1 MYPSRPFRG
10 FPWWLP
16 PAAALIAAL
25 LTFLIVGS
33 AEAVWAAE
41 SRVWIRDDR
50 LAMKDVESLFMDP
63 MVLETTLQWSGSEM
77 SAAELTDAVELVRN
91 QRLFMIRVVADSPG
105 EAEELA
111 DVLATVVVEE
121 CQMRNPGPSHAEAL
135 GTSWPGARQIAPRTA
150 GKASL
155 AGLGGLLG
163 GIALA
168 AALTRRAQPQPPSPL
183 ALLGRRGWR
192 PLAVLGER
200 DPNGAGEPPPS
211 AAQLADA
218 LLAVHTTARS
228 AARNAAQNAAPG
240 EVSASSVS
248 GRATTA
254 FAPLHDD
261 ADAGLAAL
269 QAARALA
276 GRNLA
281 VLWLDA
287 RPLRPVLLALP
298 NDSRNPPAPLQP
310 PDPEGA
316 PRWLQGAPLPSQG
329 ERIRR
334 LIAANAQRFDAI
346 ILVVDSIAADPRS
359 REAASAADRVVLAAR
374 DDFDPSGPEAAHTA
388 AALRGTAPVLGLAL
402 THASDRRAKDFESA
416 RESAREERN

>member
-25 LTFLIVGS
+25 LTFLVVGS

-41 SRVWIRDDR
+41 SRVWIRNDR
-50 LAMKDVESLFMDP
+50 LAMKDVESLFTDP
-63 MVLETTLQWSGSEM
+63 MVLETTLQWSGSDM
-77 SAAELTDAVELVRN
+77 SAAELADAVELVRN
-91 QRLFMIRVVADSPG
+91 QRLFMIRVAADSPG

-121 CQMRNPGPSHAEAL
+121 CHMRNPGPSHAEAL

-150 GKASL
+150 SKASL

-168 AALTRRAQPQPPSPL
+168 AALTRRDQPQPPSPL

-200 DPNGAGEPPPS
+200 DPSGTGEPPPS

-218 LLAVHTTARS
+218 LLAEQTVAAGEQS
-228 AARNAAQNAAPG
+228 AANESG
-240 EVSASSVS
+240 HVS

-254 FAPLHDD
+254 FAPLHEDGD
-261 ADAGLAAL
+261 AALAAL

-276 GRNLA
+276 GRDLA

-287 RPLRPVLLALP
+287 RPRRPVLLALP
-298 NDSRNPPAPLQP
+298 NDSRALPAPLQL

-316 PRWLQGAPLPSQG
+316 PRWLQGVPLPSRG

-346 ILVVDSIAADPRS
+346 ILVVGSIAADPRS
-359 REAASAADRVVLAAR
+359 REAAAAADRVVLAAR
-374 DDFDPSGPEAAHTA
+374 DDFDPSGLETAQTA

-416 RESAREERN
+416 RESAREERG

>member
-1 MYPSRPFRG
+1 MSVPFPRPFRG

-16 PAAALIAAL
+16 LATAAIAAL
-25 LTFLIVGS
+25 LTALVVGS

-50 LAMKDVESLFMDP
+50 LETQDIESIFMDP
-63 MVLETTLQWSGSEM
+63 MVLETTLQWSGSDM
-77 SAAELTDAVELVRN
+77 STAELADAVDLVRD

-111 DVLATVVVEE
+111 DVLATVVVDE
-121 CQMRNPGPSHAEAL
+121 CYARNPGPSCAETL
-135 GTSWPGARQIAPRTA
+135 GTSWPGARQIAPRPAPPT
-150 GKASL
+150 SL

-168 AALTRRAQPQPPSPL
+168 AVLTRRNQPHPPSPL

-200 DPNGAGEPPPS
+200 DPNGTAEPPPS
-211 AAQLADA
+211 AVQLADA
-218 LLAVHTTARS
+218 LLPTPNAQTAQS
-228 AARNAAQNAAPG
+228 TSDPPPAAA
-240 EVSASSVS
+240 
-248 GRATTA
+248 TA
-254 FAPLHDD
+254 FAPLHAD
-261 ADAGLAAL
+261 ADAALPAL

-276 GRNLA
+276 GRKLDDRKVDDRNLA

-287 RPLRPVLLALP
+287 RPRRPVLLALP
-298 NDSRNPPAPLQP
+298 NDSGDPPAPLQP

-316 PRWLQGAPLPSQG
+316 PRWLQGAPLPAWG
-329 ERIRR
+329 ERIRW

-346 ILVVDSIAADPRS
+346 ILVVDSIVDDPRS
-359 REAASAADRVVLAAR
+359 REAAAAADRVVLAAR
-374 DDFDPSGPEAAHTA
+374 DDFDPSGPEAAQTA
-388 AALRGTAPVLGLAL
+388 AALRGAVPVLGVAL
-402 THASDRRAKDFESA
+402 THAPQQRADQFQHARDDA
-416 RESAREERN
+416 REHAN

>member
-25 LTFLIVGS
+25 LTFLVVGS

-50 LAMKDVESLFMDP
+50 LAMKDVESLFTDP
-63 MVLETTLQWSGSEM
+63 MVLETTLQWSGSDM
-77 SAAELTDAVELVRN
+77 SAAELADAVELVRN
-91 QRLFMIRVVADSPG
+91 QRLFMIRVAADSPG

-121 CQMRNPGPSHAEAL
+121 CHMRNPGPSHAEAL

-150 GKASL
+150 SKASL

-168 AALTRRAQPQPPSPL
+168 AALTRRDQPQPPSPL

-200 DPNGAGEPPPS
+200 DPSGTGEPPPS

-218 LLAVHTTARS
+218 LLAEQTVAAGEQS
-228 AARNAAQNAAPG
+228 AANESG
-240 EVSASSVS
+240 HVS

-254 FAPLHDD
+254 FAPLHEDGD
-261 ADAGLAAL
+261 AALAAL

-276 GRNLA
+276 GRDLA

-287 RPLRPVLLALP
+287 RPRRPVLLALP
-298 NDSRNPPAPLQP
+298 NDSRALPAPLQLS
-310 PDPEGA
+310 DPEGA
-316 PRWLQGAPLPSQG
+316 PRWLQGVPLPSRG

-346 ILVVDSIAADPRS
+346 ILVVGSIAADPRS
-359 REAASAADRVVLAAR
+359 REAAAAADRVVLAAR
-374 DDFDPSGPEAAHTA
+374 DDFDPSGLETAQTA
-388 AALRGTAPVLGLAL
+388 AALRGTAPLLGLAL

-416 RESAREERN
+416 RESAREERG